1 MSERK
6 YKQLSVEER
15 QKIYDQRKA
24 GRSMSAIGKELG
36 RSKSCISQEL
46 KRNKRE
52 GLYNVYYA
60 QQLYKGR
67 RAGKRVLKIDRNPR
81 LREQIVQHMRDDGWA
96 PDAIAGRLGAGF
108 CTETLYQWIYKSPF
122 AIEHTLYGLLPS
134 KRQQRL
140 KRISRR
146 KRATIPDR
154 VSINE
159 RPMIASMREEIGH
172 FESDLTFHTG
182 NRSRNIGASVD
193 KKSQKLFLTLNR
205 CKKAKTV
212 MTNIMKWLKN
222 LPLYLRKTMTFDNG
236 GEFSQHVNLRLLGID
251 TYFCDPYSPQ
261 QKPLVE
267 KMNSMIHR
275 LLPKATNIKKV
286 SAKTISIV
294 QDKLNNMPRRIL
306 GYKTPNEVWNENL
319 SIRSTLN

>member
-6 YKQLSVEER
+6 YKHLSVEER
-15 QKIYDQRKA
+15 QKIYDQRKE
-24 GRSMSAIGKELG
+24 GWSMAEIGKALG

-46 KRNKRE
+46 KRNQHE
-52 GLYNVYYA
+52 GTYNVYYA
-60 QQLYKGR
+60 QQLYKAR
-67 RAGKRVLKIDRNPR
+67 RAGKRVLKIDRNPS
-81 LREQIVQHMRDDGWA
+81 LREKIVGHMREDGWA

-122 AIEHTLYGLLPS
+122 AMQQKLHALLPS
-134 KRQQRL
+134 KRPQRL

-146 KRATIPDR
+146 KRSSIPDR

-159 RPMIASMREEIGH
+159 RPIIAGMRQESGH

-193 KKSQKLFLTLNR
+193 KKSQKIFLTLNR

-212 MTNIMKWLKN
+212 VTNMMKWLKTI
-222 LPLYLRKTMTFDNG
+222 PLHLRKTMTFDNG

-251 TYFCDPYSPQ
+251 TYFCDPHSPQ

-275 LLPKATNIKKV
+275 LLPKSTNIKKV